1 MLIAG
6 SKTHG
11 LKCCTL
17 ASFPILSYMLSSN
30 RNTDKVLR
38 PTTRNAYKLIT
49 TAEPTEVK
57 NSLTETKHLMTVPIK
72 KNTSFM

>member
-11 LKCCTL
+11 LKCCSLQAL
-17 ASFPILSYMLSSN
+17 ASCPILSCMLSSN
-30 RNTDKVLR
+30 RNTEGVLK
-38 PTTRNAYKLIT
+38 PTISIQVDET
-49 TAEPTEVK
+49 TEVK
-57 NSLTETKHLMTVPIK
+57 NSLTENKHLVTIPVA